1 MNDNNNDNDKWIMI
15 EVRNKLIPFSGCKA
29 LTVWP
34 LLFQRA
40 KYMTAV
46 DMRHEE
52 IHGRQQ
58 REVLAVGAVLAVA
71 MAVCG
76 CGWWSLVAV
85 PLYFW
90 WYGVE
95 YVVRLV
101 DVLRRDIDVQR
112 PFHEAYRAVSFEHEA
127 YFFQGDETYLERR
140 KPFHWLYNI

>member
-1 MNDNNNDNDKWIMI
+1 MI
-15 EVRNKLIPFSGCKA
+15 EVKNKIIPPQGMKA

-34 LLFQRA
+34 LMFQRA

-58 REVLAVGAVLAVA
+58 REVLAVGAALAVVL
-71 MAVCG
+71 AVCG

-127 YFFQGDETYLERR
+127 YFFDGDEGYLERR
-140 KPFHWLYNI
+140 KAFHWLYFYLIYN